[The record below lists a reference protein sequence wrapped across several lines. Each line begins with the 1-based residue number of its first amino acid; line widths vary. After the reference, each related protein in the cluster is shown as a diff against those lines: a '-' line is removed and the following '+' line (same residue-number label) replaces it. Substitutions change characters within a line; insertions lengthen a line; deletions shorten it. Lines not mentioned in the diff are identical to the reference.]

1 MNAKPFQRPQWCQ
14 SPYWIVCLQEGIC
27 PAQLAFT
34 FTKLSNVME
43 MVAVNRLLIELAIR
57 EPKATEADWKCC
69 VLCLRQ
75 DQRQNRGAWSQVLA
89 QLDLFAVEKHSFL
102 LHHHADSSP
111 RYSFF
116 ITKKQWPRTHSDFSL
131 CWFSNVTSGK
141 ATVLLNG
148 VKNQLKC
155 LCSTLAAS
163 NFPTYTFSKLLLSV
177 SQLHHGSCKDQVKLK
192 CVKYLVIWNILL
204 YWNINIEV

>member
-1 MNAKPFQRPQWCQ
+1 MAFCCYCCFFWSLSNQSLLQVQEMNAKPFQRPQWCQ

-75 DQRQNRGAWSQVLA
+75 DQKQNRGAWSQVLA
-89 QLDLFAVEKHSFL
+89 QLDLFAVEEPSFL
-102 LHHHADSSP
+102 SPHHTDSSP
-111 RYSFF
+111 RCSFF
-116 ITKKQWPRTHSDFSL
+116 ITKKQWPRTHSAFSL

-141 ATVLLNG
+141 VTVLLNG
-148 VKNQLKC
+148 KKISPNAFAQ
-155 LCSTLAAS
+155 
-163 NFPTYTFSKLLLSV
+163 LLLLQFSH
-177 SQLHHGSCKDQVKLK
+177 L
-192 CVKYLVIWNILL
+192 YLQ
-204 YWNINIEV
+204 